1 MPLYEY
7 QCQACG
13 KKTELLQK
21 MNDAP
26 LAVCP
31 ECGGA
36 VKKLFSSPAVQFKG
50 TGWYVTDYKKGG
62 GSGERGAKSGEGGKS
77 EGGGPSESGGKS
89 EGGGE
94 TKAGEKSSSSS
105 DSSSASS
112 GSSETKAAKASSE

>member
-62 GSGERGAKSGEGGKS
+62 SAGSGSKSGEGGKS
-77 EGGGPSESGGKS
+77 EGGGKAEGGGKS

-94 TKAGEKSSSSS
+94 GKAEKSSSSE
-105 DSSSASS
+105 SSSASG
-112 GSSETKAAKASSE
+112 GSTETKAAKASGE